1 MIGCFHVKANL
12 PERDCA
18 LPWEQ
23 RYGNRASRIESED
36 FDAWVSWRHKKK
48 HGKTDMEG
56 IIAKHDCKR
65 GFSVV
70 LHNSMDCAW
79 KGSEVFTRMSSQ
91 KIMNVDFAGF
101 RTEAGKVQLWIFER
115 CQAQPVRGSSASLW
129 LSPVFCSVMSSWIN
143 DVNLDSQPRNMPKI
157 YKTSFALDFIDHFD
171 CFHHFDLS
179 QNSQHQDCG
188 MRSVAIAYNPT
199 SRDWNPL
206 LDAWATE
213 VSFRHRTPLAVT

>member
-1 MIGCFHVKANL
+1 MH
-12 PERDCA
+12 
-18 LPWEQ
+18 
-23 RYGNRASRIESED
+23 
-36 FDAWVSWRHKKK
+36 
-48 HGKTDMEG
+48 
-56 IIAKHDCKR
+56 
-65 GFSVV
+65 
-70 LHNSMDCAW
+70 
-79 KGSEVFTRMSSQ
+79 
-91 KIMNVDFAGF
+91 
-101 RTEAGKVQLWIFER
+101 
-115 CQAQPVRGSSASLW
+115 
-129 LSPVFCSVMSSWIN
+129 
-143 DVNLDSQPRNMPKI
+143 KI